1 MGTIGR
7 MFNTLS

>member
-7 MFNTLS
+7 MFNMS